1 MNPPIDPKE
10 NANPGPAADPNA
22 ALNALMSKSQHVQD
36 LLEADLSGLPG
47 LEAKVLRSVKRKELL
62 AHNVER
68 DMDASMSLGDKFADW
83 ITGWVGTMTFVYWN
97 GAVFLAWIVLN
108 SNLVPGVAAFDPYP
122 YGMLTMIV
130 SLEAIFLSLF
140 VLISQNRTAEK
151 DRIRGEYDYK
161 TDLKSE
167 IEIRHLSQKVDLFI
181 EKTWQRHLEVQQL
194 QLDLLK
200 EVAAKSGVMPPDMPK
215 EPKAESGDVQAPGA

>member
-1 MNPPIDPKE
+1 METNEK
-10 NANPGPAADPNA
+10 ANQEISANADPTST
-22 ALNALMSKSQHVQD
+22 LNALMAKSQRVQD
-36 LLEADLSGLPG
+36 LLEADLGGLSG

-83 ITGWVGTMTFVYWN
+83 ITGWVGTMAFVYWN
-97 GAVFLAWIVLN
+97 AAAFLGWIVIN

-161 TDLKSE
+161 TDLKAE

-200 EVAAKSGVMPPDMPK
+200 EVASKSGIVLKVPQQP
-215 EPKAESGDVQAPGA
+215 ESGSGDVQTPGA

>member
-1 MNPPIDPKE
+1 METNEKPNQEIP
-10 NANPGPAADPNA
+10 ANADPTST
-22 ALNALMSKSQHVQD
+22 LNALMAKSQRVQD
-36 LLEADLSGLPG
+36 LLEADLGGLSG

-62 AHNVER
+62 SHNVER
-68 DMDASMSLGDKFADW
+68 DMDANMSLGDRLADW
-83 ITGWVGTMTFVYWN
+83 ITGWVGTMAFVYWN
-97 GAVFLAWIVLN
+97 GAAFLGWIVLN
-108 SNLVPGVAAFDPYP
+108 SNLIPGVSAFDPYP

-161 TDLKSE
+161 TDLKAE

-200 EVAAKSGVMPPDMPK
+200 EVAAKSGIVLAMPK
-215 EPKAESGDVQAPGA
+215 DSQTGSGDVQTPGA

>member
-1 MNPPIDPKE
+1 MDSQPI
-10 NANPGPAADPNA
+10 ANPVANAGPIDPNA
-22 ALNALMSKSQHVQD
+22 ALNELLSKSQRVQD
-36 LLEADLSGLPG
+36 LLEADLSGLSG

-68 DMDASMSLGDKFADW
+68 DMEASLSVGDKVADW
-83 ITGWVGTMTFVYWN
+83 ITGWVGTMVFVYGNGVFFVLWLSWN
-97 GAVFLAWIVLN
+97 SGYI
-108 SNLVPGVAAFDPYP
+108 PGVAPFDPYP
-122 YGMLTMIV
+122 YGMLTTAV

-161 TDLKSE
+161 TDLKAE
-167 IEIRHLSQKVDLFI
+167 IEVRHLSQKADLFI

-200 EVAAKSGVMPPDMPK
+200 AVAAKSGIMPSK
-215 EPKAESGDVQAPGA
+215 ESENPPEDSREIQAPGL